1 MHRIISYRKYF
12 LVFITIFTL
21 IFTYGLK
28 DLYVSF
34 SFESFYP
41 KSNPEYTYYH
51 EYRKTFL
58 AEDDLMES
66 VALISPKDDIFD
78 KDFLQKADSTF
89 AQIERL
95 EGVDSMISGTRF
107 SYLKR
112 SGLSFKEMPYL
123 LFETEEDIAFSKENI
138 ARDSAMFGTF
148 ITKNNKAL
156 CGHFVID
163 SAISDNW
170 KRDILNEKV
179 DAILQKSG
187 LKFVA
192 TGVPYIRTKYVSKIE
207 NEVKLFVLIAA
218 VLLAIML
225 TITFRNWVF
234 VVLPLATVMVGSI
247 WTYGLMAM
255 TGQPI
260 NIVTNLLIPIVFVVG
275 VSDIIHITTKYL
287 SELKLGKDPKHAMLA
302 TLDEIGFAT
311 LLTCITTAVGFLS
324 LAVTDVAPLFYFGL
338 YGSFGVVGTYL
349 ISITLIPNI
358 LMNIPSKM
366 LLSAKSIEGSE
377 KWTPLLLFFHRIST
391 GEPRFIIG
399 IFSIILAVSVYFTT
413 QIPMNMHLLEDLSW
427 RDPVRESMIF
437 FEKNLF
443 GVRPF
448 EIGITAKGNHHVSDR
463 EVLVE
468 IEKIQNWLDKKT
480 DFQLFISPVTF
491 IKGANYVSHFNR
503 DSARIIPES
512 QAEIDE
518 LIAFTEAKSGDIL
531 LKRVMTS
538 DRKMARLGARSP
550 DLGADFHKGI
560 RDSLAVYIQKNC
572 DTKIFDYHFTGHGF
586 LTENN
591 LKYIRDGI
599 LQGLLIDFLTIGLI
613 MGLMYKSFRMMLLSM
628 IPNII
633 PLVVTSGI
641 MGIFNITLTT
651 SAAVVFVVIFGIAVD
666 DTIHFMT
673 HYKVELKKGHSP
685 EDALK
690 KTMLGTGKAMI
701 LTSIVLLSGF
711 LTLLTSTFGG
721 TFTIGLF
728 SLITIIFA
736 VFSDLF
742 LAPLLL
748 KYFGPKE

>member
-1 MHRIISYRKYF
+1 MHRIIKYRKYF
-12 LVFITIFTL
+12 LVFITIFTCV
-21 IFTYGLK
+21 FTYGLK

-41 KSNPEYTYYH
+41 KTNPEYTFYH
-51 EYRKTFL
+51 DYRNTFL
-58 AEDDLMES
+58 ADDDLMES
-66 VALISPKDDIFD
+66 IALISPKGDIFD

-89 AQIERL
+89 AQIGRL
-95 EGVDSMISGTRF
+95 QGIDSMISGTRF
-107 SYLKR
+107 SYIKR
-112 SGLSFKEMPYL
+112 SGLGFKEIPYL
-123 LFETEEDIAFSKENI
+123 VFENEEDIALSRENVT
-138 ARDSAMFGTF
+138 RDSAMFGTF
-148 ITKNNKAL
+148 ITRDKKAL

-163 SAISDNW
+163 STISDNW
-170 KRDILNEKV
+170 KRDILNQKV
-179 DAILQKSG
+179 DSILAKSN
-187 LKFVA
+187 LKFIA
-192 TGVPYIRTKYVSKIE
+192 SGVPYIRSQYVSKIE
-207 NEVKLFVLIAA
+207 SEVKLFVIIAA
-218 VLLAIML
+218 VLLAVML
-225 TITFRNWVF
+225 TLTFRNWVF
-234 VVLPLATVMVGSI
+234 VVLPIGTVMIGAI

-255 TGQPI
+255 TGQAI

-275 VSDIIHITTKYL
+275 VSDIIHISTKYL
-287 SELKLGKDPKHAMLA
+287 AELKSGKDRQTAMLS
-302 TLDEIGFAT
+302 TLEEIGFAT

-324 LAVTDVAPLFYFGL
+324 LAVTDVSPLYYFGL

-349 ISITLIPNI
+349 VSITLIPNI
-358 LMNIPSKM
+358 LMNIPEKWI
-366 LLSAKSIEGSE
+366 LGTKSIESSE
-377 KWTPLLLFFHRIST
+377 KWTPLLLFFHKIST
-391 GEPRFIIG
+391 GKPRLIIT
-399 IFSIILAVSVYFTT
+399 IFSIILVVATYFTT

-448 EIGITAKGNHHVSDR
+448 ELGITAKGDKKVSDR
-463 EVLVE
+463 EILLE
-468 IEKIQNWLDKKT
+468 IEKIQNWLDKNT

-491 IKGANYVSHFNR
+491 VKGANYVAHFNR
-503 DSARIIPES
+503 DSARVIPAT
-512 QAEIDE
+512 QGEIDE
-518 LIAFTEAKSGDIL
+518 LLDFAAAKNGDVL

-560 RDSLAVYIQKNC
+560 RDSLTAYIQQNC
-572 DTKIFDYHFTGHGF
+572 DTKLFDYHFTGHGF

-633 PLVVTSGI
+633 PLVVTAGV
-641 MGIFNITLTT
+641 MGIFDITLTT

-673 HYKVELKKGHSP
+673 HYKIELKKGLLP
-685 EDALK
+685 EEALK
-690 KTMLGTGKAMI
+690 ETMLGTGKAMI

-711 LTLLTSTFGG
+711 FTLLTSTFGG

>member
-1 MHRIISYRKYF
+1 MHRIITYRKYF
-12 LVFITIFTL
+12 LFFITLFTFIFV
-21 IFTYGLK
+21 YGLK

-34 SFESFYP
+34 SFDSFYP

-51 EYRKTFL
+51 NYRNIFM
-58 AEDDLMES
+58 ADDDLMES
-66 VALISPKDDIFD
+66 IALVSPKGDIFNIA
-78 KDFLQKADSTF
+78 FLQQADSIFTK
-89 AQIERL
+89 IGRL

-112 SGLSFKEMPYL
+112 SGLHFKEIPYL
-123 LFETEEDIAFSKENI
+123 QFQTEEDIQSSRQNVAK
-138 ARDSAMFGTF
+138 DSAMFGTF
-148 ITKNNKAL
+148 ITKDHKGL
-156 CGHFVID
+156 CAHFMID
-163 SAISDNW
+163 TTISDNW
-170 KRDILNEKV
+170 KRDILNHQV
-179 DAILQKSG
+179 DSILKQSK
-187 LKFVA
+187 LKYIA
-192 TGVPYIRTKYVSKIE
+192 TGIPYIRTQYVTKIE
-207 NEVKLFVLIAA
+207 NEVKLFVIIAM

-225 TITFRNWVF
+225 TLTFRNWVL
-234 VVLPLATVMVGSI
+234 VILPIATVMVGAI

-260 NIVTNLLIPIVFVVG
+260 NIITNLLIPIVFVVG
-275 VSDIIHITTKYL
+275 VSDIIHISTKYL
-287 SELKLGKDPKHAMLA
+287 TELKSGKERQAAMLT

-324 LAVTDVAPLFYFGL
+324 LAVTDVAPLYYFGL
-338 YGSFGVVGTYL
+338 YGSFGVIGTYL

-358 LMNIPSKM
+358 LMNIPSKF

-391 GEPRFIIG
+391 GKPRLVIAM
-399 IFSIILAVSVYFTT
+399 FSIILAVSIYFTT

-448 EIGITAKGNHHVSDR
+448 EIGITAKGDKKVTDR

-468 IEKIQNWLDKKT
+468 IEKIQYWLDTKT

-491 IKGANYVSHFNR
+491 IKGANYVAHFNR
-503 DSARIIPES
+503 DSSRVIPPT
-512 QAEIDE
+512 QTEIDE
-518 LIAFTEAKSGDIL
+518 LINFAEARNGDVL

-550 DLGADFHKGI
+550 DLGADFHSGI
-560 RDSLAVYIQKNC
+560 RDSLSAFIQKNC
-572 DTKIFDYHFTGHGF
+572 NTQLFDYHFTGHGF

-613 MGLMYKSFRMMLLSM
+613 MGIMYKSFRMMLLSM

-641 MGIFNITLTT
+641 MGIFDITLTT

-685 EDALK
+685 EEALK
-690 KTMLGTGKAMI
+690 ETMLGTGKAMI

-748 KYFGPKE
+748 KYFGPKK

>member
-1 MHRIISYRKYF
+1 MHRIITYRKHF
-12 LVFITIFTL
+12 LVVISIFTC
-21 IFTYGLK
+21 IFLYGLK

-34 SFESFYP
+34 SFDSFYP
-41 KSNPEYTYYH
+41 KSNPEYTYYND
-51 EYRKTFL
+51 YKNLFL
-58 AEDDLMES
+58 TEDDLIES
-66 VALISPKDDIFD
+66 VALISPKGTIFD
-78 KDFLQKADSTF
+78 KDFLQKADSIF
-89 AQIERL
+89 AQIGRL
-95 EGVDSMISGTRF
+95 QGVDSMMAGTRF
-107 SYLKR
+107 SYIKR
-112 SGLSFKEMPYL
+112 SGLSFKEIPYL
-123 LFETEEDIAFSKENI
+123 TFENEEDIALSQENV

-148 ITKNNKAL
+148 ITKDNKAL
-156 CGHFVID
+156 CGHFRINT
-163 SAISDNW
+163 AISDNW
-170 KRDILNEKV
+170 QRDILNGKV
-179 DAILQKSG
+179 DSILKQSQ
-187 LKFVA
+187 LKYVA
-192 TGVPYIRTKYVSKIE
+192 TGIPYIRTQYVSKIE

-225 TITFRNWVF
+225 TLTFRNWVF
-234 VVLPLATVMVGSI
+234 VILPIATVMVGAI

-275 VSDIIHITTKYL
+275 VSDIIHISTKYL
-287 SELKLGKDPKHAMLA
+287 TELKAGKDRQSAMLT
-302 TLDEIGFAT
+302 TLEEIGFAT

-324 LAVTDVAPLFYFGL
+324 LAVTDVAPLYYFGL
-338 YGSFGVVGTYL
+338 YGSFGVIGTYL
-349 ISITLIPNI
+349 VSITLIPNI
-358 LMNIPSKM
+358 LMNIPTQWI
-366 LLSAKSIEGSE
+366 LSTKSIEGSE
-377 KWTPLLLFFHRIST
+377 KWTPLLLFFHKIST
-391 GEPRFIIG
+391 EKPRLILS
-399 IFSIILAVSVYFTT
+399 IFSLILAISVYFTT

-448 EIGITAKGNHHVSDR
+448 ELGITAKGEGKITDR
-463 EVLVE
+463 EILLDM
-468 IEKIQNWLDKKT
+468 EKIQHWLDKKT

-491 IKGANYVSHFNR
+491 VKGANYVAHFNR
-503 DSARIIPES
+503 DSAKIIPAT

-518 LIAFTEAKSGDIL
+518 LLAFAEAKQGDML
-531 LKRVMTS
+531 LKRVMSS
-538 DRKMARLGARSP
+538 DRKKARLGARSP
-550 DLGADFHKGI
+550 DLGADFHAGI
-560 RDSLAVYIQKNC
+560 RDSLTAFIQKNC
-572 DTKIFDYHFTGHGF
+572 DTKRFEYHFTGHGF

-613 MGLMYKSFRMMLLSM
+613 MGLMYRSFRMMLLSM

-633 PLVVTSGI
+633 PLIVTSGI

-685 EDALK
+685 EDALER
-690 KTMLGTGKAMI
+690 TMLGTGKAMI

-736 VFSDLF
+736 VLSDLF

-748 KYFGPKE
+748 KYFGPKK